1 LNAQE
6 SRVNVLMRLVGLVFL
21 VMGVAMTWL
30 TYSEASQANIVP
42 QILPV
47 FYLVS
52 ILLVIVGLVAML
64 ANYK

>member
-1 LNAQE
+1 M
-6 SRVNVLMRLVGLVFL
+6 MRLVGVVFL
-21 VMGVAMTWL
+21 VMGVAMTYL

>member
-1 LNAQE
+1 M
-6 SRVNVLMRLVGLVFL
+6 MRLVGLVFL
-21 VMGVAMTWL
+21 VMGVAMTYL

>member
-1 LNAQE
+1 
-6 SRVNVLMRLVGLVFL
+6 LMRLVGVVFL
-21 VMGVAMTWL
+21 VMGVAMTYL